1 MSDSIVARRYARALR
16 DIGAEVGSLHT
27 VDDDVVTVTDALESS
42 QELRRLFRTPIV
54 ARDRKS
60 AVIRALFEG
69 RISKVTLDFVELLV
83 EKGREDA
90 LPAIARAYRELRDEE
105 EGIVEVVART
115 PFPLSN
121 ESEGGLRATL
131 EEQLGKKVRLRV
143 ETDPSLIGGLVVRVG
158 DVVYDGSV
166 SNSLSQLREQFAG
179 HGSGYRVN

>member
-1 MSDSIVARRYARALR
+1 MGDSIVAKRYARALR
-16 DIGAEVGSLHT
+16 DIGAEAGIIDT
-27 VDDDVVTVTDALESS
+27 VDDDVSTVSEALDASR
-42 QELRRLFRTPIV
+42 ELQRLFHSPIV

-60 AVIRALFEG
+60 AVVQSLFGG

-83 EKGREDA
+83 AKGREDTF
-90 LPAIARAYRELRDEE
+90 PAIARAYRELRDHE

-115 PFPLSN
+115 PFPLSPQ
-121 ESEGGLRATL
+121 SEAGLRTSL
-131 EEQLGKKVRLRV
+131 EQRLGKKIRLRI

-179 HGSGYRVN
+179 DGLSTN